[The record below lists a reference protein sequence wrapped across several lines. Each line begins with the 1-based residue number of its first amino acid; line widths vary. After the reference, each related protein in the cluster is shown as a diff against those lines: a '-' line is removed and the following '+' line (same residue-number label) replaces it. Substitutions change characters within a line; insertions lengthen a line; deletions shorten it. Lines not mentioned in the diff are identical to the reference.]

1 MPVPP
6 SGSAAI
12 DINTTG
18 TVPTLADPGQPQNI
32 FGRVLVSDNEID
44 VSGGTSTDT
53 TLGIVIFSV
62 GQTPDNEADIYVVG
76 NKISNTTQTAI
87 NLRRI
92 GGRAYLEG
100 NEIVTGPVSGPSSPP
115 EVIRAVNTGSYV
127 IAHNTIQ
134 CEWPDPQAVGIG
146 VFSQIASWPMEQAVV
161 ADNSVTMSPP
171 PDVPFTGLSAGIDVR
186 GFANGN
192 LVTNNRIR
200 GRARAAL
207 ALDFFKSGGPVNNTL
222 IHNDVNGFVPLIADV
237 VIGSGVVDTLLLGPL
252 GTIQDDGTIRSSYLS
267 EILLRVPHCASFL
280 PNRRR
285 RRRTSARR
293 LLLLQPALR
302 AGHPTFVDTAI
313 HMGESKTDALRSG
326 RVTRHTTQS

>member
-1 MPVPP
+1 M
-6 SGSAAI
+6 
-12 DINTTG
+12 
-18 TVPTLADPGQPQNI
+18 
-32 FGRVLVSDNEID
+32 VSDNEID

-100 NEIVTGPVSGPSSPP
+100 NEIVTGPGVGATSPP

-237 VIGSGVVDTLLLGPL
+237 VIGLGVVDTLLLGPL
-252 GTIQDDGTIRSSYLS
+252 GTIQDDGT
-267 EILLRVPHCASFL
+267 
-280 PNRRR
+280 N
-285 RRRTSARR
+285 
-293 LLLLQPALR
+293 
-302 AGHPTFVDTAI
+302 TAI
-313 HMGESKTDALRSG
+313 LP
-326 RVTRHTTQS
+326 